1 MPTAFS
7 IPGSAAVRAGNKRGL
22 RAFFDPDIARR
33 YTRAYLYR
41 RRAVSSCA
49 ATVHLRTE
57 ESMVDGGT
65 AGTSGAGRSS
75 IFSVRRARA
84 LFLAGTVGV
93 GVALAGCE
101 TAPVTGRQQMILLSD
116 SQATE
121 MGLAAYQKILQESK
135 LSPDKALAERVRRVG
150 QRIAAVSG
158 RPDLPWEFN
167 VIQDDTPNAFAL
179 PGGKVGVN
187 TGLFKV
193 VQDDNQLAAVMAH
206 EVGHAIA
213 RHSAER
219 VSQQMALELGL
230 AGLGMTGS
238 GAQYAQLAGTAATL
252 GIVLPFSRQQ
262 EAEADHIGVIM
273 MAKAGYDPR
282 AAITLW
288 QNFAKYG
295 GERAPEFLSTHPAP
309 ESRMQEIQALMPEA
323 MAIYQKAPKA

>member
-1 MPTAFS
+1 MT
-7 IPGSAAVRAGNKRGL
+7 
-22 RAFFDPDIARR
+22 
-33 YTRAYLYR
+33 
-41 RRAVSSCA
+41 
-49 ATVHLRTE
+49 
-57 ESMVDGGT
+57 DGGT
-65 AGTSGAGRSS
+65 AGVRAAPRVLF
-75 IFSVRRARA
+75 FSVCRFRAIA
-84 LFLAGTVGV
+84 LVGTIAAGF
-93 GVALAGCE
+93 ALTGCE
-101 TAPVTGRQQMILLSD
+101 TAPVTGRQQMILMSD
-116 SQATE
+116 SQATQ
-121 MGLAAYQKILQESK
+121 MGLAAYQEILKESK
-135 LSPDKALAERVRRVG
+135 LTTDKALTERVRRVG
-150 QRIAAVSG
+150 QRIAAASG

-193 VQDDNQLAAVMAH
+193 AQDDNQLAAVMAH

-252 GIVLPFSRQQ
+252 GVVLPFSRQQ
-262 EAEADHIGVIM
+262 ESEADHIGVIM

-309 ESRMQEIQALMPEA
+309 ASRMQEIQALMPEA
-323 MAIYQKAPKA
+323 MPIYQKAPKA

>member
-1 MPTAFS
+1 M
-7 IPGSAAVRAGNKRGL
+7 
-22 RAFFDPDIARR
+22 
-33 YTRAYLYR
+33 
-41 RRAVSSCA
+41 
-49 ATVHLRTE
+49 E
-57 ESMVDGGT
+57 EAMTDGGL
-65 AGTSGAGRSS
+65 AGTSGTPRSPY
-75 IFSVRRARA
+75 FSARFA
-84 LFLAGTVGV
+84 RTLFFLATVGT
-93 GVALAGCE
+93 GVILAGCE
-101 TAPVTGRQQMILLSD
+101 TAPVTGRQQFVLMSD
-116 SQATE
+116 TQATQ
-121 MGLAAYQKILQESK
+121 MGLAAYQEILKESK
-135 LSPDKALAERVRRVG
+135 LSPDKALTDRVRRVG
-150 QRIAAVSG
+150 QRIASVSG

-230 AGLGMTGS
+230 AGLGMTGT
-238 GAQYAQLAGTAATL
+238 GAQYAQLASTAATL
-252 GIVLPFSRQQ
+252 GVVLPFSRQQ

-282 AAITLW
+282 SAITLW